1 VMMVTLRLRLPEKV
15 WYVHRPMS
23 SDPDLINRDV
33 IFPRDMV
40 RVPPGLYW
48 LIISIE
54 LLDII
59 MEEWASNRVRAS

>member
-1 VMMVTLRLRLPEKV
+1 MMVKLQLRLPEKV

-23 SDPDLINRDV
+23 SDPDFINRDV

-48 LIISIE
+48 LIILIE
-54 LLDII
+54 LLDMI
-59 MEEWASNRVRAS
+59 MEEWASNQVRAS